1 MKKLLSILFL
11 LFTLNGV
18 CVAEIME
25 DYRIACKEADGRK
38 LCKAVLVSDKNAES
52 DGFKIFSDL
61 RIDKTIVDGK
71 PVFKTVN
78 INKSTTKNDAP
89 VVYGDSIDL
98 LVNTLTY
105 EPMFSP
111 LILPVAGVAAVAS
124 LIDDDAA
131 RWINSASKD
140 IMDVQNEIE
149 DFVGQVFPWNW

>member
-1 MKKLLSILFL
+1 MSTTVHLPRSS
-11 LFTLNGV
+11 V
-18 CVAEIME
+18 
-25 DYRIACKEADGRK
+25 
-38 LCKAVLVSDKNAES
+38 NAES

-105 EPMFSP
+105 EPILLCHSKHPRTNPLCRRRNQPLHSVISPTKMIKVFSF
-111 LILPVAGVAAVAS
+111 AYQFHGS
-124 LIDDDAA
+124 
-131 RWINSASKD
+131 
-140 IMDVQNEIE
+140 M
-149 DFVGQVFPWNW
+149 